1 MAEPH
6 QGVFAEVARLP
17 TIGTPARRAWDRTIR
32 QANELYPDW
41 SSISL
46 GKTRF
51 GRETYEKNYKGYY
64 AETRRGQAS
73 QRRRPAST
81 CRPAVRS
88 R

>member
-1 MAEPH
+1 MNEAPKLRIALLP
-6 QGVFAEVARLP
+6 GDGIGAEVIEAGVEVL
-17 TIGTPARRAWDRTIR
+17 RAV
-32 QANELYPDW
+32 E
-41 SSISL
+41 SSL